1 MSVATE
7 EGGATGRAERKP
19 SAARRRILDTAD
31 RLFGTEGIRVVGV
44 ERLVTESEVSRLTF
58 YRHFASKEVLIV
70 AYLQRR
76 SAREQQDIAGF
87 RAAHPDDPRAVMRD
101 IVAWMR
107 AQFATAGFRGC
118 PYINAAAEFSDP
130 ASPVRQAVAAHRD
143 WYRQTMREIAAEI
156 GTPDPEAAADD
167 LVLLRDGAMISGYLG
182 DPDDAADA
190 LIRAGRTVV
199 GRA

>member
-1 MSVATE
+1 VFVATDE
-7 EGGATGRAERKP
+7 AGAVRGGERKP
-19 SAARRRILDTAD
+19 SAARQRILDTAD

-58 YRHFASKEVLIV
+58 YRHFASKDALIA

-76 SAREQQDIAGF
+76 SAQEQRDVAAF
-87 RAAHPDDPRAVMRD
+87 RAAHPGDPRAVMRD

-107 AQFATAGFRGC
+107 AQFAAPDFRGC

-143 WYRQTMREIAAEI
+143 WYRTTMRELAAEI
-156 GTPDPEAAADD
+156 GTPDPDAAADD
-167 LVLLRDGAMISGYLG
+167 LVLLRDGAMVSGYLG
-182 DPDDAADA
+182 DPDDAAAA

-199 GRA
+199 ART